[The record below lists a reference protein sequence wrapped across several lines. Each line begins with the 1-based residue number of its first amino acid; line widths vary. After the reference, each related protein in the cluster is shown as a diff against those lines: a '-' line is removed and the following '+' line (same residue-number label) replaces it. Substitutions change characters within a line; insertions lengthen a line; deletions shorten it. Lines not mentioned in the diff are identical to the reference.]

1 MGAFLDPVAAGGATP
16 GPKKGLR
23 VVAALWLTVI
33 LGVSVAPLAVKTS
46 LHTIGHLH
54 NALHFAAFFVAASLM
69 TLGSSGWRYRL
80 LRGLLALLFAVA
92 TEYLEAAISLIKLEW
107 RDVRTDA
114 WGIAAGLLMAYLLRW
129 WMAQKVS
136 DGLNSR

>member
-54 NALHFAAFFVAASLM
+54 NALHFTAFFVAASLM
-69 TLGSSGWRYRL
+69 TLGASGWRYRL

-114 WGIAAGLLMAYLLRW
+114 WGIAAGLLMAYLLRG
-129 WMAQKVS
+129 WMAQRS
-136 DGLNSR
+136 QTD